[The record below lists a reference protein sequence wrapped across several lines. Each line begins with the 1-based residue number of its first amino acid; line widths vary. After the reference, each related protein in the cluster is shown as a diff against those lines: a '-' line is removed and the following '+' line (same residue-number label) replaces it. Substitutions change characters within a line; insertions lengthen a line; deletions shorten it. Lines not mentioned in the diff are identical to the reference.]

1 LTERR
6 INRLFFEVSP
16 VFGYIG
22 ILLTF
27 FSLFFLIPIII
38 DYLYLRELVQIKAF
52 IIPAIVSFLTGI
64 ILKWR
69 KPLGHISHK
78 QGMLIAALSWII
90 VSLIGS
96 IPYVIRTGA
105 TWLNAYFETVSGFTT
120 TGITMFYALDSLPRS
135 ILFYRSMTQW
145 LGGLGILSFALLII
159 YSGGVAPQLFTA
171 ESHKIRTKRVAP
183 GLFNTIRIIWLIY
196 IFFTLLLVFLLK
208 IEGLSLF
215 DAVTHSFT
223 TLSTGG
229 FSTHDQSIGYYSS
242 IGFRLSGVIE
252 YTIII
257 FMLFGGINFLIH
269 YRTFQGDIRAIWDS
283 FEIKL
288 FWLLIFVA
296 TGLVMLEQVIYTG
309 GVFEEVFRTSLFQV
323 VAMMSTTGYATK
335 DIGAPIYLG
344 VSRQVFLMLM
354 VIGGCVGSTG
364 GGIKVLRIGILLKLV
379 KVKILSIINPPR
391 SSTFVKVDGKRVRV
405 EEIHRVSALFFAW
418 IFILI
423 SGGLITAIF
432 SNQNAIQSFSGMAS
446 ALGNIGPC
454 YISQSDIINLQPA
467 VKITYIIGML
477 AGRLEIIPILMLFFK
492 NTWR

>member
-1 LTERR
+1 MPEKR

-16 VFGYIG
+16 VFGYLG

-120 TGITMFYALDSLPRS
+120 TGITMFSALDALPRS

-196 IFFTLLLVFLLK
+196 IFFTLLLIFLLK

-242 IGFRLSGVIE
+242 MGFRLSGVIE

-288 FWLLIFVA
+288 FWLLIFGA

-309 GVFEEVFRTSLFQV
+309 GVLEEVFRTSLFQV

-405 EEIHRVSALFFAW
+405 EEIHRISALFFAW
-418 IFILI
+418 IFILV

-454 YISQSDIINLQPA
+454 YISQSDIINLQPV

>member
-1 LTERR
+1 MQEKK
-6 INRLFFEVSP
+6 INRLFFEISP
-16 VFGYIG
+16 VFGYVG
-22 ILLTF
+22 IILTF
-27 FSLFFLIPIII
+27 FSLFFLIPLII
-38 DYLYLRELVQIKAF
+38 DFIYLRELIQFKAF
-52 IIPAIVSFLTGI
+52 IIPAIASFVMGI

-78 QGMLIAALSWII
+78 QGMLIASLSWII
-90 VSLIGS
+90 ISLVGS
-96 IPYVIRTGA
+96 IPYIVRIGA
-105 TWLNAYFETVSGFTT
+105 SWLSAFFETVSGFTT
-120 TGITMFYALDSLPRS
+120 TGITMFSGLDALPRS
-135 ILFYRSMTQW
+135 ILFYRAMTQW

-159 YSGGVAPQLFTA
+159 YSGGVAPQLFRA

-183 GLFNTIRIIWLIY
+183 GLFNTVRILWLIY
-196 IFFTLLLVFLLK
+196 LFLTVLLIFLLK
-208 IEGLSLF
+208 VEGMSLF

-242 IGFRLSGVIE
+242 MGYRYSNVIE
-252 YTIII
+252 YTIIM
-257 FMLFGGINFLIH
+257 FMLLGGINFLIH
-269 YRTFQGDIRAIWDS
+269 YRSFQGEIRALWDS

-288 FWLLIFVA
+288 FWFIVFCAFGLIMF
-296 TGLVMLEQVIYTG
+296 EQVINTG
-309 GVFEEVFRTSLFQV
+309 GELKELFRTSLFQV
-323 VAMMSTTGYATK
+323 VAIMTTTGYATR

-405 EEIHRVSALFFAW
+405 EEIHKVSALFFAW
-418 IFILI
+418 IFLLVA
-423 SGGLITAIF
+423 GGMITAFF
-432 SNQNAIQSFSGMAS
+432 SNHNAIQSFSGMAS
-446 ALGNIGPC
+446 ALGNVGPS
-454 YISQSDIINLQPA
+454 YITPSDMIKLQPI